1 MLSNKQI
8 SQRFEVQL
16 NTLYNWQKTKPKLY
30 KYLQNADY
38 NFERNKE
45 INILLE
51 EYAKDMKG
59 SFSLEEISF
68 LLETSID
75 FVSIEEIKYFEKS
88 LLKVEYKQIPKY
100 GDIIFSI
107 YDNLLS
113 MNVIE
118 KYILYKRI
126 YKFRS
131 ENLPAKDVEYFFKE
145 FIS

>member
-16 NTLYNWQKTKPKLY
+16 NTLYNWQKTKPNLY

-45 INILLE
+45 INILLD
-51 EYAKDMKG
+51 EYSKDMDG
-59 SFSLEEISF
+59 SFCLEEIEF

-75 FVSIEEIKYFEKS
+75 FVSIEEIKSFEKS
-88 LLKVEYKQIPKY
+88 LLKVEYKQIPKS

-107 YDNLLS
+107 YDKLLS

-126 YKFRS
+126 YKFRA
-131 ENLPAKDVEYFFKE
+131 EKLPKKNIEYFFKE
-145 FIS
+145 FLS

>member
-1 MLSNKQI
+1 
-8 SQRFEVQL
+8 
-16 NTLYNWQKTKPKLY
+16 
-30 KYLQNADY
+30 
-38 NFERNKE
+38 
-45 INILLE
+45 
-51 EYAKDMKG
+51 MKG

-126 YKFRS
+126 YKFRY